1 MANAWPDYSGQ
12 SAQNG
17 KPEGQNI
24 AAFPAIV
31 SASPPPAKR
40 KQSRIRLENGPQ
52 IRREMTKVYRGMKNG
67 EIDITKA
74 TKMIY
79 ALEVLSRTLERENV
93 ERLAERLDAVEGK

>member
-1 MANAWPDYSGQ
+1 MANAWPDYRAQ

-17 KPEGQNI
+17 QPEGQNI

-31 SASPPPAKR
+31 SAPPPPAKK

-52 IRREMTKVYRGMKNG
+52 IRREMAKVYRGMKNG

-74 TKMIY
+74 SKMIY